1 MFQKHYVWLLYATVL
16 SSPAAWAEEA
26 ALLAQANTESQ
37 SAIAAAAP
45 TQAAPTIPDPVP
57 AVKPLPPM
65 TAGVVT
71 LDAAIQR
78 ALAESPRLKS
88 FGSARLASKGT
99 RRQAGALPNP
109 EIGLEAENVAG
120 QGPYKGTDSAEMTAG
135 VSQLIEIG
143 GKRSARQ
150 EAANRG
156 YDIANFDYKAARL
169 DLIRDVTIAYAE
181 AVAAQEEVKLAENQ
195 KNLAN
200 EVLGTVS
207 KRVAAA
213 AEPLIQKSKAEV
225 ALATSEIAFNKAT
238 RDLEIAK
245 KKLASLWGQNGDGF
259 TLDASDF
266 FSIQSSEILSDV
278 TRRLE
283 TTPDIARLD
292 AELARAKANLDLER
306 ANAIPDPTLSAGVR
320 SFRET
325 KDQAFVFGVSLPIPV
340 FNLNQGNIER
350 AHHEVSK
357 SESDKQL
364 AVLGLS
370 NELTRAAQEL
380 QTAHDEAESL
390 EATILPAAEKAFS
403 LSRQGYQA
411 GKFPYLEVLDA
422 QRTLFEAR
430 SQYNAALRNYH
441 THRAEV
447 ERLTAAHLSTDSNL
461 EEKNDQ
467 E

>member
-1 MFQKHYVWLLYATVL
+1 MFQKHYVWLLCATVL

-37 SAIAAAAP
+37 PAIAAAP
-45 TQAAPTIPDPVP
+45 IEAAPAIPDTVP
-57 AVKPLPPM
+57 AIEPLPPI
-65 TAGVVT
+65 TTGVVT

-88 FGSARLASKGT
+88 FGSAMMASKGA
-99 RRQAGALPNP
+99 RRQAGVLPNP

-150 EAANRG
+150 EAADRG

-169 DLIRDVTIAYAE
+169 DLIRDVTIAYAD
-181 AVAAQEEVKLAENQ
+181 AVAAQEEVKLAEEQ
-195 KNLAN
+195 RNLAN

-238 RDLEIAK
+238 RELEVAK

-259 TLDASDF
+259 SLDASDF
-266 FSIQSSEILSDV
+266 FSVQSSEILSDV

-306 ANAIPDPTLSAGVR
+306 ANAIPDPTISAGVR

-390 EATILPAAEKAFS
+390 KATILPAAEKAFS

-430 SQYNAALRNYH
+430 SQYNAALKNYH

-447 ERLTAAHLSTDSNL
+447 ERLTAAHTAKIQQNEESN
-461 EEKNDQ
+461 E
-467 E
+467 